1 MSTLAETGETEH
13 LLGIFPGRGPEQA
26 GGPEERAWLSFP

>member
-1 MSTLAETGETEH
+1 MSTLAETGET
-13 LLGIFPGRGPEQA
+13 GYMPGYFPGRGPEQA